1 MKRHFTA
8 TAFVV
13 QDGRTLLHW
22 HRKLQRWLPPGGHLL
37 ENEDPVSGALREVR
51 EETGIDAE
59 LIATAPP
66 LPFDEPEQIPAPCT
80 ILIEDIAEPG
90 DPHQHIDFI
99 YVCRPRPGQT
109 VQAPNED
116 DVLLWVTEDQL
127 ERNEPLP
134 LNGTPVPVPEDVRQ
148 RALAALAAEG
158 AHP

>member
-37 ENEDPVSGALREVR
+37 EDEDPVSGALREVR

-66 LPFDEPEQIPAPCT
+66 LPFDTPQQLPAPCA
-80 ILIEDIAEPG
+80 ILIEDIDEPG
-90 DPHQHIDFI
+90 DPHQHIDLI
-99 YVCRPRPGQT
+99 YVCRPRPDQT
-109 VQAPNED
+109 PRAPNDD
-116 DVLLWVTEDQL
+116 DVLLWVTEGQL

-148 RALAALAAEG
+148 RALAALAAERMR
-158 AHP
+158 